1 MEKAEKK
8 LGLSKNAYG
17 GCAGVDYVPY
27 VPTTEAMPEITG
39 YSIIMGILFALLF
52 GAANTYLGL
61 KVGLTIASAVPGA
74 ILAIG
79 LLKKVFK
86 RNNILEANVV
96 SSLAAMG
103 EALAGGI
110 IFVLPALILLGLHVS
125 VTTIIIVTVIGGL
138 MGIAFITPV
147 RRYLIVEEHGTLI
160 YPEGM
165 AAAEILVTGTEGA
178 GGFKTIITGISIGA
192 AFKMLSGGFSFWGE
206 EAAYTIKSYQGTIV
220 SIDTMAS
227 LLGVGFIVGTKTTAM
242 MFAGSLI
249 AWLALIPLLKLFG
262 TGLTQPVFPST
273 VLISHMD
280 ANAIWSHYIRYIGA
294 GAVAAG
300 GFISLAKSLPAI
312 YRSFKL
318 AAGGMGKGEAG
329 PVTRVNRETPL
340 SWVIAAAVL
349 GFLLVW
355 FVPAVGGGPV
365 GGIMAVV
372 FSFFFAV
379 VSGRM
384 VGLIGE
390 SNNPVSGMT
399 IAALLVVATVLKL
412 MGQTG
417 TQGMTT
423 ALMIGS
429 VICIAIAV
437 AGGSSQSLKTTFI
450 IGGDPRAN
458 QVGMFVAVSVASVA
472 CAGTLMMLHKA
483 YGVGS
488 MAIPAPQAT
497 LMKLIVQGIMT
508 GQLPWTLVAIGV
520 ALAVFCYLV
529 DLPILA
535 VAIGIY
541 LPLGLTSAIFAG
553 GIIRSLVERKAKKQ
567 GDEDAI
573 AIDKGVLLASG
584 LVAGDALMGIVVG
597 MFAALGVNIGLGLK
611 LFPAVSKSNL
621 VALVMFLLLGAWMYW
636 YSLRKARPE

>member
-1 MEKAEKK
+1 MNQKIEKR
-8 LGLSKNAYG
+8 GLSKNAYG
-17 GCAGVDYVPY
+17 GCSGADYVPY

-39 YSIIMGILFALLF
+39 YSIIIGILFALLF

-61 KVGLTIASAVPGA
+61 KVGMTIASAVPGA

-103 EALAGGI
+103 EALSGGV
-110 IFVLPALILLGLHVS
+110 IFALPALILLGFNLS
-125 VTTIIIVTVIGGL
+125 LMTIVILTVIGGL
-138 MGIAFITPV
+138 MGIAFIAPV

-178 GGFKTIITGISIGA
+178 GGFKTIIMGISFGA
-192 AFKMLSGGFSFWGE
+192 VFKMLSGGFSLWGE

-220 SIDTMAS
+220 SMDTMAS

-242 MFAGSLI
+242 MFAGSVL
-249 AWLALIPLLKLFG
+249 AWLALIPLMKLFG
-262 TGLTQPVFPST
+262 TGLAHPIFPST
-273 VLISHMD
+273 ILVAQMD
-280 ANAIWSHYIRYIGA
+280 ANAIWSNYIRYIGA

-312 YRSFKL
+312 FRSFKL

-340 SWVIAAAVL
+340 TWVIAAAIL

-365 GGIMAVV
+365 GGFMAVV

-384 VGLIGE
+384 VGMIGE

-399 IAALLVVATVLKL
+399 IAALLIIATVLKI
-412 MGQTG
+412 MGQIG
-417 TQGMTT
+417 THGMIT

-450 IGGDPRAN
+450 IGGDPRGN
-458 QVGMFVAVSVASVA
+458 QVGMFVALSVASIA
-472 CAGTLMMLHKA
+472 CAGTMMMLHKA
-483 YGVGS
+483 YGIGS

-497 LMKLIVQGIMT
+497 LMKMIVQGIMT
-508 GQLPWTLVAIGV
+508 GHLPWTLVAIGV

-529 DLPILA
+529 DLPVLA

-541 LPLGLTSAIFAG
+541 LPLGLNSAVFAG
-553 GIIRSLVERKAKKQ
+553 GILRYLVERRATHNA
-567 GDEDAI
+567 DEQAV
-573 AIDKGVLLASG
+573 DKGILLASG
-584 LVAGDALMGIVVG
+584 MVAGGALMGIVVG
-597 MFAALGVNIGLGLK
+597 IFAAIGVNIGFGLK
-611 LFPAVSKSNL
+611 LLPTVSKNNL
-621 VALVMFLLLGAWMYW
+621 LALVMFMLLGAWMYW
-636 YSLRKARPE
+636 YSLRKARSE